1 MAVKRG
7 RRPGPTE
14 TPAAIRA
21 AATRQFSEL
30 GFDRATIRSIAAE
43 AGVDP
48 ALVIHHFG
56 SKQRLFV
63 EAVQLPFP
71 PEELIAQLAAGRR
84 SEVGE
89 RAVRFLLSVLAND
102 EARARWVGLIRAAVT
117 EPEATRVFREI
128 LSTRIFRPLAEAL
141 GADEAPLRAALAG
154 SQIVGVVMAR
164 HIVLIE
170 PLASLEEERLVD
182 ALAPTIQRYL
192 CGPLSASRGSG

>member
-30 GFDRATIRSIAAE
+30 GFDRATIRSIASE

-71 PEELIAQLAAGRR
+71 PEELIAQLAGGRR
-84 SEVGE
+84 SQVGE
-89 RAVRFLLSVLAND
+89 RAVRFILSVLAND
-102 EARARWVGLIRAAVT
+102 DARARWLGLIRSAVT

-128 LSTRIFRPLAEAL
+128 LTTRIFRPLAEQL
-141 GADEAPLRAALAG
+141 GMDEAPLRASLAG
-154 SQIVGVVMAR
+154 SQVIGLVMAR
-164 HIVLIE
+164 HIVLVE
-170 PLASLEEERLVD
+170 PIASLDEERLVEV
-182 ALAPTIQRYL
+182 LAPTIQRYL
-192 CGPLSASRGSG
+192 VGAL

>member
-1 MAVKRG
+1 MTVKRG

-30 GFDRATIRSIAAE
+30 GFGRATIRSIAAE
-43 AGVDP
+43 AGCDP

-71 PEELIAQLAAGRR
+71 PEELIAELAKEPR

-89 RAVRFLLSVLAND
+89 RVLRFILSVMAND
-102 EARARWVGLIRAAVT
+102 DARARWVGLIRAAVT
-117 EPEATRVFREI
+117 EPEATRAFREI
-128 LSTRIFRPLAEAL
+128 LTTRLFRPLAEEL
-141 GADEAPLRAALAG
+141 GMDDAPLRASLAG
-154 SQIVGVVMAR
+154 SQIVGLFMAR
-164 HIVLIE
+164 HIVLVE
-170 PLASLEEERLVD
+170 PIASLEEERLVD
-182 ALAPTIQRYL
+182 AYAPTLQRYL
-192 CGPLSASRGSG
+192 TGTI

>member
-21 AATRQFSEL
+21 AATRQFSEV

-71 PEELIAQLAAGRR
+71 PEELIAQLASGPRA
-84 SEVGE
+84 EVGE
-89 RAVRFLLSVLAND
+89 RAVRFVLSVLDDD
-102 EARARWVGLIRAAVT
+102 EARARWVGLVRAAVT

-141 GADEAPLRAALAG
+141 GMDEAPLRASLTG
-154 SQIVGVVMAR
+154 SQVVGLVMAR
-164 HIVLIE
+164 HILLIE
-170 PLASLEEERLVD
+170 PLASLDDERLAEAV
-182 ALAPTIQRYL
+182 APTIQRYL
-192 CGPLSASRGSG
+192 TEPLRSRT

>member
-14 TPAAIRA
+14 TPEAIRMA
-21 AATRQFSEL
+21 ARQKFSEV

-56 SKQRLFV
+56 SKQRLFI

-71 PEELIAQLAAGRR
+71 PEQLIAQLASGPR
-84 SEVGE
+84 SQVGE
-89 RAVRFLLSVLAND
+89 RVLRFVLSVLAD
-102 EARARWVGLIRAAVT
+102 DDARARWLGLIRSAVT

-128 LSTRIFRPLAEAL
+128 LTSRIFRPLAEQL
-141 GADEAPLRAALAG
+141 GMDKAPLRASLAG
-154 SQIVGVVMAR
+154 SQIIGLVLAR
-164 HIVLIE
+164 HIVLVE
-170 PLASLEEERLVD
+170 PIATLDDERLVE
-182 ALAPTIQRYL
+182 ALAPTLQRYL
-192 CGPLSASRGSG
+192 VGPL

>member
-1 MAVKRG
+1 VSVKRG
-7 RRPGPTE
+7 RRPGPTA
-14 TPAAIRA
+14 TPDAIRK

-30 GFDRATIRSIAAE
+30 GYDRATVRSIAREAE
-43 AGVDP
+43 VDP

-63 EAVQLPFP
+63 EAVELPFP
-71 PEELIAQLAAGRR
+71 PEELISELASGPR

-89 RAVRFLLSVLAND
+89 RVVRFVLSVLADD
-102 EARARWVGLIRAAVT
+102 EARARWIGLIRSAVT

-128 LSTRIFRPLAEAL
+128 LTTRIFRPLAEQL
-141 GADEAPLRAALAG
+141 GMDEAPLRATLAG
-154 SQIVGVVMAR
+154 SQVVGLVMAR

-182 ALAPTIQRYL
+182 AIAPTIQRYL
-192 CGPLSASRGSG
+192 TEPI

>member
-14 TPAAIRA
+14 TPEAIRA
-21 AATRQFSEL
+21 AARRQFSEL

-71 PEELIAQLAAGRR
+71 PEQLITQLATGPR
-84 SEVGE
+84 SQVGE
-89 RAVRFLLSVLAND
+89 RAVRFILSVLAD
-102 EARARWVGLIRAAVT
+102 DDARARWLGLIRSAVT

-128 LSTRIFRPLAEAL
+128 LTTRIFRPLAEQL
-141 GADEAPLRAALAG
+141 GMDEAPLRASLAG
-154 SQIVGVVMAR
+154 SQIIGLVMAR
-164 HIVLIE
+164 HIVLVE
-170 PLASLEEERLVD
+170 PLASLDEERLVGV
-182 ALAPTIQRYL
+182 LAPTIQRYL
-192 CGPLSASRGSG
+192 VDPL

>member
-1 MAVKRG
+1 MTVKRG

-14 TPAAIRA
+14 TPGAIRA
-21 AATRQFSEL
+21 AARRQFSEL

-71 PEELIAQLAAGRR
+71 PEQLITQLATGPR
-84 SEVGE
+84 SQVGE
-89 RAVRFLLSVLAND
+89 RAVRFILSVLAD
-102 EARARWVGLIRAAVT
+102 DDARARWLGLIRSAVT

-128 LSTRIFRPLAEAL
+128 LTTRIFRPLAEQL
-141 GADEAPLRAALAG
+141 GMDEAPLRASLAG
-154 SQIVGVVMAR
+154 SQIVGLVMAR
-164 HIVLIE
+164 HIVLVE
-170 PLASLEEERLVD
+170 PLASLDEERLV
-182 ALAPTIQRYL
+182 AGLAPTIQRYL
-192 CGPLSASRGSG
+192 VGPL

>member
-14 TPAAIRA
+14 TPETIRA
-21 AATRQFSEL
+21 AARRQFSEL

-71 PEELIAQLAAGRR
+71 PEQLITQLATGPR
-84 SEVGE
+84 SQVRE
-89 RAVRFLLSVLAND
+89 RAVRFILSVLAD
-102 EARARWVGLIRAAVT
+102 DDARARWLGLIRSAVT

-128 LSTRIFRPLAEAL
+128 LTTRIFRPLAEQL
-141 GADEAPLRAALAG
+141 GMDEAPLRASLAG
-154 SQIVGVVMAR
+154 SQIVGLVMAR
-164 HIVLIE
+164 HIVLVE
-170 PLASLEEERLVD
+170 PLASLDEERLV
-182 ALAPTIQRYL
+182 AGLAPTIQRYL
-192 CGPLSASRGSG
+192 VGPL

>member
-14 TPAAIRA
+14 TPETIRA
-21 AATRQFSEL
+21 AATHQFAAL

-56 SKQRLFV
+56 SKQRLFI

-71 PEELIAQLAAGRR
+71 PEELIAQLVRGPR

-89 RAVRFLLSVLAND
+89 RVLRFILSVLAD
-102 EARARWVGLIRAAVT
+102 EEARARWIGLIRSAVT

-128 LSTRIFRPLAEAL
+128 LSTRIFRPLAEQL
-141 GADEAPLRAALAG
+141 GMDEAPLRASLAG

-182 ALAPTIQRYL
+182 TIAPTIQRYL
-192 CGPLSASRGSG
+192 TAPL

>member
-14 TPAAIRA
+14 TPEAIRV
-21 AATRQFSEL
+21 AATRQFSEV

-63 EAVQLPFP
+63 ESVQLPFP
-71 PEELIAQLAAGRR
+71 PEELIAQLASGPR
-84 SEVGE
+84 SQVGE
-89 RAVRFLLSVLAND
+89 RAIRFILSVLAND
-102 EARARWVGLIRAAVT
+102 DARARWLGLIRSAVT

-128 LSTRIFRPLAEAL
+128 LTTRIFRPLAEQL
-141 GADEAPLRAALAG
+141 GMDDAPLRASLAG
-154 SQIVGVVMAR
+154 SQVIGLVMAR
-164 HIVLIE
+164 HIVLVE
-170 PLASLEEERLVD
+170 PIASLDEDRLVEVV
-182 ALAPTIQRYL
+182 APTLQRYL
-192 CGPLSASRGSG
+192 AGPL

>member
-14 TPAAIRA
+14 TPETIRA
-21 AATRQFSEL
+21 AATHQFADL

-43 AGVDP
+43 AGVNP

-56 SKQRLFV
+56 SKQRLFI

-71 PEELIAQLAAGRR
+71 PEELIAQLARGPR

-89 RAVRFLLSVLAND
+89 RVLRFILSVLAD
-102 EARARWVGLIRAAVT
+102 EEARARWIGLIRSAVT

-128 LSTRIFRPLAEAL
+128 LSTRIFRPLAEQL
-141 GADEAPLRAALAG
+141 GMDEAPLRASLAG

-182 ALAPTIQRYL
+182 TIAPTIQRYL
-192 CGPLSASRGSG
+192 TAPL

>member
-30 GFDRATIRSIAAE
+30 GFDRTTIRSVAAE

-63 EAVQLPFP
+63 EAVQVPFP
-71 PEELIAQLAAGRR
+71 PEDLIAQLAGGPR
-84 SEVGE
+84 SQVGE
-89 RAVRFLLSVLAND
+89 RVVRFVLSVLADD
-102 EARARWVGLIRAAVT
+102 EARARWIGLIRSAVT

-128 LSTRIFRPLAEAL
+128 LSTRIFRPLAEQL
-141 GADEAPLRAALAG
+141 GMDEAPLRASLAG

-182 ALAPTIQRYL
+182 AVAPTIQRYL
-192 CGPLSASRGSG
+192 AEPL

>member
-14 TPAAIRA
+14 TPAAICA

-63 EAVQLPFP
+63 ESVQLPFP
-71 PEELIAQLAAGRR
+71 PEELIAQLASGPR
-84 SEVGE
+84 SQVGE
-89 RAVRFLLSVLAND
+89 RAIRFILSVLAND
-102 EARARWVGLIRAAVT
+102 DARARWLGLIRSAVT

-128 LSTRIFRPLAEAL
+128 LTSRIFRPLAEQL
-141 GADEAPLRAALAG
+141 GMDDAPLRASLAG
-154 SQIVGVVMAR
+154 SQVIGLVMAR
-164 HIVLIE
+164 HIVLVE
-170 PLASLEEERLVD
+170 PIASLDEERLVEV
-182 ALAPTIQRYL
+182 LAPTLQRYL
-192 CGPLSASRGSG
+192 AGPL

>member
-7 RRPGPTE
+7 RRPGPTA

-71 PEELIAQLAAGRR
+71 PEELIAQLASGPR
-84 SEVGE
+84 SDVGE
-89 RAVRFLLSVLAND
+89 RAVRFVLSVLDED
-102 EARARWVGLIRAAVT
+102 EARARWVGLVRAAVT

-141 GADEAPLRAALAG
+141 GMDDAPLRASLTG
-154 SQIVGVVMAR
+154 SQVVGLVMAR
-164 HIVLIE
+164 HILRVE
-170 PLASLEEERLVD
+170 PLASLDDERLVE
-182 ALAPTIQRYL
+182 AVAPTIQRYL
-192 CGPLSASRGSG
+192 TEPLRSRT

>member
-7 RRPGPTE
+7 RRPGPTA
-14 TPAAIRA
+14 TPGAIRQ

-30 GFDRATIRSIAAE
+30 GYDRATVRSIAREAE
-43 AGVDP
+43 VDP

-63 EAVQLPFP
+63 EAVELPFP
-71 PEELIAQLAAGRR
+71 PEELISQLASGPL

-89 RAVRFLLSVLAND
+89 RVVRFVLSVLADD
-102 EARARWVGLIRAAVT
+102 EARARWIGLIRSAVT

-128 LSTRIFRPLAEAL
+128 LTTRIFRPLAEQL
-141 GADEAPLRAALAG
+141 GMDEAPLRATLAG
-154 SQIVGVVMAR
+154 SQVVGLVMAR

-182 ALAPTIQRYL
+182 TIAPTIQRYL
-192 CGPLSASRGSG
+192 TEPI

>member
-14 TPAAIRA
+14 TPAAICS
-21 AATRQFSEL
+21 AATRQFAEL
-30 GFDRATIRSIAAE
+30 GYDRTTIRSIAAE

-63 EAVQLPFP
+63 EAVELPFP
-71 PEELIAQLAAGRR
+71 PAELIAQLASGPR
-84 SEVGE
+84 SQVGE
-89 RAVRFLLSVLAND
+89 RVVRFILSVLADD
-102 EARARWVGLIRAAVT
+102 EARARWIGLIRSAVT

-128 LSTRIFRPLAEAL
+128 LSTRIFRPLAEQL
-141 GADEAPLRAALAG
+141 GMDEAPLRASLAG

-164 HIVLIE
+164 HIVSIE
-170 PLASLEEERLVD
+170 PLASLDDERLVG
-182 ALAPTIQRYL
+182 AIAPTIQRYL
-192 CGPLSASRGSG
+192 TAPL

>member
-14 TPAAIRA
+14 TPETIRA
-21 AATRQFSEL
+21 AATHQFAEL

-56 SKQRLFV
+56 SKQRLFI

-71 PEELIAQLAAGRR
+71 PEELMAQLARGPR

-89 RAVRFLLSVLAND
+89 RVLHFILSVLAD
-102 EARARWVGLIRAAVT
+102 EEARARWIGLIRSAVT

-128 LSTRIFRPLAEAL
+128 LSTRIFRPLAEQL
-141 GADEAPLRAALAG
+141 GMDEAPLRASLAG

-182 ALAPTIQRYL
+182 TIAPTIQRYL
-192 CGPLSASRGSG
+192 TAPL

>member
-14 TPAAIRA
+14 TPETIRA
-21 AATRQFSEL
+21 AATHQFAEL

-56 SKQRLFV
+56 SKQRLFI

-71 PEELIAQLAAGRR
+71 PEELIAQLARGPR

-89 RAVRFLLSVLAND
+89 RVLRFILSVLAD
-102 EARARWVGLIRAAVT
+102 EEARARWIGLIRSAVT

-128 LSTRIFRPLAEAL
+128 LSTRIFRPLAEQL
-141 GADEAPLRAALAG
+141 GMDEAPLRASLAG

-182 ALAPTIQRYL
+182 TIAPTIQRYL
-192 CGPLSASRGSG
+192 TAPL

>member
-1 MAVKRG
+1 MSVKRG

-21 AATRQFSEL
+21 AATRQFAEL
-30 GFDRATIRSIAAE
+30 GFDRATIRSIASD

-63 EAVQLPFP
+63 EAVELPFP
-71 PEELIAQLAAGRR
+71 PEELVVQLASGPR

-89 RAVRFLLSVLAND
+89 RVVRFILSVLADD
-102 EARARWVGLIRAAVT
+102 EARARWIGLIRSAVT

-128 LSTRIFRPLAEAL
+128 LSTRIFRPLAEHL
-141 GADEAPLRAALAG
+141 GMDEAPLRAGLAG

-164 HIVLIE
+164 HVIRIE
-170 PLASLEEERLVD
+170 PLASLDDERLVG
-182 ALAPTIQRYL
+182 AIAPTIQRYL
-192 CGPLSASRGSG
+192 TDPL

>member
-14 TPAAIRA
+14 TPEAIRA

-30 GFDRATIRSIAAE
+30 GFDRATIRSIASE

-71 PEELIAQLAAGRR
+71 PEELIAQLAGGRR
-84 SEVGE
+84 SQVGE
-89 RAVRFLLSVLAND
+89 RAVRFILSVLAND
-102 EARARWVGLIRAAVT
+102 DARARWLGLIRSAVT

-128 LSTRIFRPLAEAL
+128 LTTRIFRPLAEQL
-141 GADEAPLRAALAG
+141 GMDEAPLRASLAG
-154 SQIVGVVMAR
+154 SQVIGLVMAR
-164 HIVLIE
+164 HIVLVE
-170 PLASLEEERLVD
+170 PIASLDEERLVEV
-182 ALAPTIQRYL
+182 LAPTIQRYL
-192 CGPLSASRGSG
+192 VGAL

>member
-1 MAVKRG
+1 MSVKRG

-21 AATRQFSEL
+21 AATRQFAEL
-30 GFDRATIRSIAAE
+30 GFDRATIRSIASE

-56 SKQRLFV
+56 SKQRLFI

-71 PEELIAQLAAGRR
+71 PEELIAQLAGGPR
-84 SEVGE
+84 SQVGE
-89 RAVRFLLSVLAND
+89 RTVRFILSVLADD
-102 EARARWVGLIRAAVT
+102 EARARWTGLIRSAVT
-117 EPEATRVFREI
+117 EPEAARVFREI

-141 GADEAPLRAALAG
+141 GTDEAPLRASLAG

-170 PLASLEEERLVD
+170 PLASIEEERVIE

-192 CGPLSASRGSG
+192 CGPLRSRT